1 MLVLD
6 QRAVKELLDVDALID
21 TLAPALAELSAGRA
35 ELPARSAAI
44 MPGRQGFT
52 GLLDMPCYSPS
63 GNALISKLV
72 SVFPGNSGG
81 PRPVRQAVI
90 LVFDP
95 DDGSPA
101 ALLDGTYITAIRTG
115 ACSALSVRL
124 LARADATTLAILG
137 TGAQARA
144 HARAVARV
152 RPFTEIRVA
161 GRDLGKTRAFC
172 ADIRADIEA
181 DIEADIQ
188 AGFGSGSRTGP
199 GVTVRAAASYQEALD
214 GADVV
219 CAATFAVHP
228 VVRRE
233 WLAQGTHVTSVGFN
247 PMGRELDDQT
257 VADAALFVESREAA
271 LHSVPPNLDLSQPL
285 DRGVITAEHV
295 RAELGELVA
304 GTHPGRTSDTEI
316 TLYKSVGVAVQD
328 AVAASLVLDAARA
341 LGVGLH
347 IQF

>member
-6 QRAVKELLDVDALID
+6 QRAVTELLDVDALINA
-21 TLAPALAELSAGRA
+21 LAPALAELSAGRA
-35 ELPARSAAI
+35 ELPARSAAV
-44 MPGRQGFT
+44 MPGRPGFT

-161 GRDLGKTRAFC
+161 GRDPARTRAFC
-172 ADIRADIEA
+172 ADISREITTGIA
-181 DIEADIQ
+181 
-188 AGFGSGSRTGP
+188 AGVGSRAGP
-199 GVTVRAAASYQEALD
+199 GVAVRAAESYQEALD

-228 VVRRE
+228 VVRRD
-233 WLAQGTHVTSVGFN
+233 WLAPGTHVTSVGFN
-247 PMGRELDDQT
+247 PMGRELDDRT

-271 LHSVPPNLDLSQPL
+271 LHSVPPNLDLAEPL
-285 DRGVITAEHV
+285 DRGVITAGHV

-341 LGVGLH
+341 RGVGLN
-347 IQF
+347 IPF

>member
-6 QRAVKELLDVDALID
+6 QRAVTELLDVDALINA
-21 TLAPALAELSAGRA
+21 LAPALAELSAGRA
-35 ELPARSAAI
+35 ELPARSAAV
-44 MPGRQGFT
+44 MPGRPGFT

-161 GRDLGKTRAFC
+161 GRDPAKTRAFC
-172 ADIRADIEA
+172 ADISREITTGIA
-181 DIEADIQ
+181 
-188 AGFGSGSRTGP
+188 AGVGSRAGP
-199 GVTVRAAASYQEALD
+199 GVAVRAAESYQEALD
-214 GADVV
+214 GADV
-219 CAATFAVHP
+219 
-228 VVRRE
+228 
-233 WLAQGTHVTSVGFN
+233 
-247 PMGRELDDQT
+247 
-257 VADAALFVESREAA
+257 
-271 LHSVPPNLDLSQPL
+271 
-285 DRGVITAEHV
+285 
-295 RAELGELVA
+295 
-304 GTHPGRTSDTEI
+304 
-316 TLYKSVGVAVQD
+316 
-328 AVAASLVLDAARA
+328 
-341 LGVGLH
+341 
-347 IQF
+347 

>member
-6 QRAVKELLDVDALID
+6 QRAVTELLDVDALINA
-21 TLAPALAELSAGRA
+21 LAPALAELSAGRA
-35 ELPARSAAI
+35 ELPARSAAV
-44 MPGRQGFT
+44 MPGRPGFT

-161 GRDLGKTRAFC
+161 GRDPARTRAFC
-172 ADIRADIEA
+172 ADISREITTGIA
-181 DIEADIQ
+181 
-188 AGFGSGSRTGP
+188 AGVGSRAGP
-199 GVTVRAAASYQEALD
+199 GVAVRAAESYQEAFD

-228 VVRRE
+228 VVRRD
-233 WLAQGTHVTSVGFN
+233 WLAPGTHVTSVGFN
-247 PMGRELDDQT
+247 PMGRELDDRT

-271 LHSVPPNLDLSQPL
+271 LHSVPPNLDLAEPL
-285 DRGVITAEHV
+285 DRGVITAGHV

-341 LGVGLH
+341 RGVGLN
-347 IQF
+347 IPF